1 MTNQRKSIIVE
12 NQTPTTKTVSP
23 YTKGQKPKKGLPYIS
38 LNKTES
44 KKTLR
49 SKKNSQ
55 DLKLEITENKI
66 IKGLHDINISPNV

>member
-1 MTNQRKSIIVE
+1 MSNQRKSIIAE
-12 NQTPTTKTVSP
+12 TQTPTTKTKSP
-23 YTKGQKPKKGLPYIS
+23 KSKEQKPTKGLPYIS

-44 KKTLR
+44 KKALR

-66 IKGLHDINISPNV
+66 IKGLHDINISPYG